1 MATDSGGTGGEV
13 QGGPEIAPGPWQHC
27 GLATRRRT
35 RLLSAGLAASVLGAT
50 LASPVAACLSGYSP
64 AELFQQADVVVTGV
78 AVDRHVGNA
87 AEAVLVL
94 LGNEPP
100 SDVAYDI
107 AVDRIEKGDSHVRE
121 RGRVTLHLDG
131 ISSCAQHLEMGHRY
145 RLGATQESIGLVVPF
160 LAIEELALLPG
171 PQPTPAL
178 TGDAVRVTSLDLLP
192 IVAVLVVLLLVMAG
206 LGLAWG
212 RLRPR
217 RSRGSEP

>member
-1 MATDSGGTGGEV
+1 M
-13 QGGPEIAPGPWQHC
+13 
-27 GLATRRRT
+27 
-35 RLLSAGLAASVLGAT
+35 LSAALAAGVLGAT
-50 LASPVAACLSGYSP
+50 LASPVAACLSGYST
-64 AELFQQADVVVTGV
+64 AEHFERADVVVTGV
-78 AVDRHVGNA
+78 AVDRHVGNTV
-87 AEAVLVL
+87 EAVLVL
-94 LGNEPP
+94 LGNESP

-121 RGRVTLHLDG
+121 RDRVTLHLDG

-145 RLGATQESIGLVVPF
+145 RLGAMQESVGLVVPF
-160 LAIEELALLPG
+160 LAIEELPLLPG

-178 TGDAVRVTSLDLLP
+178 TGDAVRVTVLDVLP
-192 IVAVLVVLLLVMAG
+192 ILAVLVVLLLVMAG

>member
-1 MATDSGGTGGEV
+1 MAA
-13 QGGPEIAPGPWQHC
+13 I
-27 GLATRRRT
+27 
-35 RLLSAGLAASVLGAT
+35 VLGAT

-64 AELFQQADVVVTGV
+64 AEHFERADVVVTGV
-78 AVDRHVGNA
+78 AVDRHVGNTV
-87 AEAVLVL
+87 EAVLVL
-94 LGNEPP
+94 LGNESP

-107 AVDRIEKGDSHVRE
+107 AVDRIEKGGTHVGE
-121 RGRVTLHLDG
+121 RDRVTLHLDG

-145 RLGATQESIGLVVPF
+145 RLGAMQESVGLVVPF
-160 LAIEELALLPG
+160 LAIEELPLLPG

-178 TGDAVRVTSLDLLP
+178 TGDAVRVTVLDVLP
-192 IVAVLVVLLLVMAG
+192 ILAVLVVLLLVMAG